1 MDDLRDEVTAWLA
14 YNERAMMESTATLE
28 AAPGIALQTLLRNA
42 KPAALRELV
51 GPATMDALQG
61 LDPDLVSGNRLG
73 ELAARLIEPS
83 EAIANLEMREHIIRI
98 LSLPKAR
105 ELAER
110 LEITDGR
117 TLYDDLCAKADEASS
132 LSVLRSFFGI
142 VQDPRAPA
150 DAAPDS
156 TKISARYALFDH
168 QRAAADR
175 VIHTLGDAPRKVI
188 LHMPTGAGKTRTAMH
203 IVAEHLRRSEPTV
216 VCWLA
221 QNAELLDQAAD
232 EFEKAWQF
240 LGNRETN
247 LVRFWGNR
255 KPDILDIRDGVI
267 VAGLAKMSAF
277 DNRDSATLLRLA
289 DRVSLTIIDEAHQA
303 IAPTYAEIL
312 TTLYSKRPRNALLGL
327 TATPGRSWSDIDED
341 RDLSNYFDG
350 CKVML
355 KVEGYDDPVTFLID
369 QKYLARPIFR
379 TLNSD
384 AGLTLT
390 EKDVGEL
397 SRAIDVPEQ
406 MLNRLGTDTQRNLKI
421 LSAVEDLITRH
432 RRVIVFA
439 PSVENARM
447 LTAILSLRGHEAF
460 VVTGQSNSSER
471 ERIIRRFKSNVDRAM
486 ILVNYGVLTTGFDAP
501 AISAAVIA
509 RPTRSLVLYSQ
520 MIGRA
525 TRGTRAGGNAEAE
538 IVTVVDPH
546 LPGFGSIADAFK
558 NWEDVWDE
566 PGGTRGPAKA

>member
-1 MDDLRDEVTAWLA
+1 MDPR
-14 YNERAMMESTATLE
+14 ATLE
-28 AAPGIALQTLLRNA
+28 AVPGIALQTLLRNS
-42 KPAALRELV
+42 KPAVLRELI
-51 GPATMDALQG
+51 GPSIMDVLQS

-73 ELAARLIEPS
+73 ELAVRLIEPS
-83 EAIANLEMREHIIRI
+83 EALENLEVREHIIRI
-98 LSLPKAR
+98 LPLPKAR
-105 ELAER
+105 ELAEH
-110 LEITDGR
+110 LEIADGR
-117 TLYDDLCAKADEASS
+117 TLYDDLCEKVAESSS
-132 LSVLRSFFGI
+132 LPVLRSFFGV
-142 VQDPRAPA
+142 VQDHRAPVNT
-150 DAAPDS
+150 APDS
-156 TKISARYALFDH
+156 TNIPAGYALFDH
-168 QRAAADR
+168 QRTVADR
-175 VIHTLGDAPRKVI
+175 AIHALGDAPRKVI

-203 IVAEHLRRSEPTV
+203 IVAGHLRQRKRTI

-232 EFEKAWQF
+232 EFEKAWHF
-240 LGNRETN
+240 LGNRELN

-255 KPDILDIRDGVI
+255 KPDILDLHDGII
-267 VAGLAKMSAF
+267 VAGFAKMSAF
-277 DNRDSATLLRLA
+277 EKRAPATLLRLA

-303 IAPTYAEIL
+303 IAPTYSSIL
-312 TTLYSKRPRNALLGL
+312 NTLYSKRPHNALLGL

-341 RDLSNYFDG
+341 RKLSNYFDG
-350 CKVML
+350 RKVTL
-355 KVEGYDDPVTFLID
+355 EIENYDDPVNFLID
-369 QKYLARPIFR
+369 QKYLARPIFC

-384 AGLTLT
+384 SGLILT
-390 EKDVGEL
+390 EKDVGKL
-397 SRAIDVPEQ
+397 STAIDVPEQ
-406 MLNRLGTDTQRNLKI
+406 ILNRLGMDTQRNLKI
-421 LSAVEDLITRH
+421 LSVVEDLITRH
-432 RRVIVFA
+432 RRIIVFA

-447 LTAILSLRGHEAF
+447 LTALLSLRSHEAF
-460 VVTGQSNSSER
+460 IVTGQSNSSER
-471 ERIIRRFKSNVDRAM
+471 ERIIRSFKSNAGRAM

-566 PGGTRGPAKA
+566 PSGTRWPAKA